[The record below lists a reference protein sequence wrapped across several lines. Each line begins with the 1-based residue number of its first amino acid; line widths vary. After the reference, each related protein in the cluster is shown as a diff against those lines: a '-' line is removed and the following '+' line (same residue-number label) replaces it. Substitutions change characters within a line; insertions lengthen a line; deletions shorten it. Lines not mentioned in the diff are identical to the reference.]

1 MHITARR
8 FPVAPFALAAS
19 LIAALLMLASPLSAS
34 AHDSLQ
40 SSSPAADTTVET
52 LPAELTLTFSAELID
67 GEGATEVVVTDPA
80 GASVTAGAAVTA
92 GTTVTQPLASEADA
106 GVYHVLWK
114 VVSSDGHP
122 TDGEFSFTVA
132 TSTIVEPT
140 ATATAEPAPSETPSA
155 EPSPQAT
162 ATTEG
167 TPADGDAFLRVLPWI
182 IGALIVA
189 ALGGAIVATTVSR
202 ARRRG
207 AASDSDDASA
217 R

>member
-8 FPVAPFALAAS
+8 FPAAPFALAAS
-19 LIAALLMLASPLSAS
+19 LIAALLMLATPLSAS

-52 LPAELTLTFSAELID
+52 LPAELTLTFSAGLVD
-67 GEGATEVVVTDPA
+67 GQGATEVVVTDAA
-80 GASVTAGAAVTA
+80 GNSVTDGPATVD
-92 GTTVTQPLASEADA
+92 GTTVTQPLVAEADA
-106 GVYHVLWK
+106 GAYRVIWK

-122 TDGEFSFTVA
+122 TSEEFSFTVS
-132 TSTIVEPT
+132 TSTLPEPT
-140 ATATAEPAPSETPSA
+140 AAPTAAPSETPSA

-162 ATTEG
+162 ATTQG